1 MSDSCTPEFF
11 TVITDEDRTL
21 PLQLL
26 KKNNRPYSLAGAT
39 AIKARFVNADNTI
52 LEVTLA
58 GGAIAI
64 VDSAAG
70 RITVTLTD
78 AQVALLKVKD
88 RQDFDIIVEKGTE
101 KRRGKAR
108 GALTVEKPAAP

>member
-1 MSDSCTPEFF
+1 MSDSCTPEYF
-11 TVITDEDRTL
+11 TVITDEDRVL

-26 KKNNRPYSLAGAT
+26 KKNNRPYSLAGVT
-39 AIKARFVNADNTI
+39 EIRARFVKNDNTV
-52 LEVTLA
+52 LEVTLT
-58 GGAIAI
+58 GLSIAI

-70 RITVTLTD
+70 RITVSLTD

-88 RQDFDIIVEKGTE
+88 RQDFDIIVEKGSE

-108 GALTVEKPAAP
+108 AALTVEKPAAP